1 MSEDI
6 QQQIQRIFQDL
17 ESKLRQ
23 EIVKWWNDAKVHRP
37 ESLPWFTH
45 GIKGLAN
52 KLYHGNSEQNPQW
65 KNYRATE
72 SHRMSL
78 AEYVSIR
85 TNLETILEAAGP
97 NDAINEL
104 IAKLMP
110 LIQTSFE
117 AVSKLVPVS
126 HEPEEE
132 PGIGHDEDL
141 SGEDE
146 DAKTAREAEAAEA
159 RDKAEKEAEAR
170 KVAEAEQAKK
180 DAEAE
185 KARQAAEAERAERE
199 EQARH
204 AAEAEQA
211 KKDAEEAASKSSG
224 SSGTEGGESSSG
236 SSGTESGDDESSPS
250 TGVIHSLQSYASS
263 DKGTV
268 ATLKTI
274 DDLKNVGIITAKL
287 QGGKNKGIQIA
298 SNSSAGAE
306 GADDVPRALQD
317 LIKELAGLPESTK
330 DQLGLSSHQ
339 TDAYKDPD
347 DTRDFYALPAF
358 YEALTQKSDLF
369 MGITVSKGF
378 LKEMKAYLN
387 RERFTDVSKVENIVS
402 EFRRMLSENKEE
414 DLNIIMSRRMDTKSK
429 SKFLIDKI
437 KQR

>member
-1 MSEDI
+1 M
-6 QQQIQRIFQDL
+6 
-17 ESKLRQ
+17 
-23 EIVKWWNDAKVHRP
+23 
-37 ESLPWFTH
+37 
-45 GIKGLAN
+45 
-52 KLYHGNSEQNPQW
+52 
-65 KNYRATE
+65 
-72 SHRMSL
+72 
-78 AEYVSIR
+78 
-85 TNLETILEAAGP
+85 
-97 NDAINEL
+97 
-104 IAKLMP
+104 
-110 LIQTSFE
+110 
-117 AVSKLVPVS
+117 
-126 HEPEEE
+126 
-132 PGIGHDEDL
+132 
-141 SGEDE
+141 
-146 DAKTAREAEAAEA
+146 
-159 RDKAEKEAEAR
+159 
-170 KVAEAEQAKK
+170 
-180 DAEAE
+180 
-185 KARQAAEAERAERE
+185 
-199 EQARH
+199 
-204 AAEAEQA
+204 
-211 KKDAEEAASKSSG
+211 
-224 SSGTEGGESSSG
+224 
-236 SSGTESGDDESSPS
+236 
-250 TGVIHSLQSYASS
+250 
-263 DKGTV
+263 
-268 ATLKTI
+268 
-274 DDLKNVGIITAKL
+274 KNVGIITAKL